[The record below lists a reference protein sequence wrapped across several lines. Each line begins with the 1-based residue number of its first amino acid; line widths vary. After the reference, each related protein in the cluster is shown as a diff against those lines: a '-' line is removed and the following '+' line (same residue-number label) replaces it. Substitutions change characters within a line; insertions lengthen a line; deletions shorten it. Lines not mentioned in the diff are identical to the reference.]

1 MIVDLSCDIFSCG
14 TWIFVYALIH
24 VMCLC
29 VYVSMVCQRCMLYD
43 DMYSH
48 DNEDMFL
55 KFFMRMILRKP
66 MLVVKTTVILLSFS
80 LRLNFLSG
88 QLLKTSCWS

>member
-1 MIVDLSCDIFSCG
+1 MSCD
-14 TWIFVYALIH
+14 TWLFVYVLAN

-48 DNEDMFL
+48 DNNPLSTINDESTLDEIIYFSFL
-55 KFFMRMILRKP
+55 RWMRK
-66 MLVVKTTVILLSFS
+66 S
-80 LRLNFLSG
+80 
-88 QLLKTSCWS
+88 

>member
-1 MIVDLSCDIFSCG
+1 MIVDLSRDIFSCG
-14 TWIFVYALIH
+14 THVFVYVLIH

-48 DNEDMFL
+48 NTKFL
-55 KFFMRMILRKP
+55 IYAFIE
-66 MLVVKTTVILLSFS
+66 VKCNQIRALPNYLLYAVTSGA
-80 LRLNFLSG
+80 NFPHRFP
-88 QLLKTSCWS
+88 

>member
-1 MIVDLSCDIFSCG
+1 MSFMIVDISLSFSNCG
-14 TWIFVYALIH
+14 TYVFVYALVH

-48 DNEDMFL
+48 D
-55 KFFMRMILRKP
+55 K
-66 MLVVKTTVILLSFS
+66 
-80 LRLNFLSG
+80 
-88 QLLKTSCWS
+88 

>member
-1 MIVDLSCDIFSCG
+1 MIGDISRDIFRGGSCG
-14 TWIFVYALIH
+14 THVFVYVFIH

-48 DNEDMFL
+48 DKLQGTNL
-55 KFFMRMILRKP
+55 
-66 MLVVKTTVILLSFS
+66 
-80 LRLNFLSG
+80 
-88 QLLKTSCWS
+88 

>member
-1 MIVDLSCDIFSCG
+1 MSFMTVDLSRDIFSCG
-14 TWIFVYALIH
+14 TQVFVYALVH

-48 DNEDMFL
+48 DIH
-55 KFFMRMILRKP
+55 KRRPKRK
-66 MLVVKTTVILLSFS
+66 
-80 LRLNFLSG
+80 
-88 QLLKTSCWS
+88 